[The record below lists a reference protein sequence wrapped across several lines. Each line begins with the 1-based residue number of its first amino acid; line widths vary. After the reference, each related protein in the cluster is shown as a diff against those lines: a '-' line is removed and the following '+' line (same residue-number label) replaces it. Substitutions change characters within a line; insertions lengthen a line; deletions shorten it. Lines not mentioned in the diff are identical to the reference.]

1 MVKREQFYH
10 KDLTA
15 VNSAVALAEEVVSNF
30 YKMSEGQWLRR
41 RYDVKTL
48 VDLSPGEI
56 VDGPFAQVIRY
67 EGRLKEQSLGSSA
80 YDFYKICLQDHAIL
94 SVLKD
99 SVEMKLFPFI
109 LYIVTHE
116 LIHIVRFSKF
126 LQNFVASPEEK
137 IIEEK
142 RVHENTHEILR
153 NLQVRG
159 LPVVLKFYHE
169 WRKPFDGLRDGSS

>member
-1 MVKREQFYH
+1 MVNREQFD
-10 KDLTA
+10 KSNLTA
-15 VNSAVALAEEVVSNF
+15 VNNAVAMAEEVVSNF

-41 RYDVKTL
+41 RFDVKTL
-48 VDLSPGEI
+48 VDLTPDEI

-67 EGRLKEQSLGSSA
+67 EGRIKDRSLGSSA

-94 SVLKD
+94 SVINESAD
-99 SVEMKLFPFI
+99 MKLFPFV

-137 IIEEK
+137 MLEEK
-142 RVHENTHEILR
+142 RVHENTHEILQ
-153 NLQVRG
+153 NLQIDG
-159 LPVVLKFYHE
+159 LAAVLRFYHE
-169 WRKPFDGLRDGSS
+169 WRKPFDGLRDGDS